1 MTPFANN
8 VSVDRR
14 FHNAFLASII
24 GRRQVA
30 VLVVVALV
38 CWIGTVPAGRGQ
50 CSRDTTYT
58 LYTFDGEAAGDAFGY
73 SVSGAGDVNNDGC
86 DDLIVGAREND
97 AGGEDA
103 GRAYVYSGQTGD
115 LLWTFTGEAADDRFG
130 YSVCGAGDVNNDGHA
145 DLIVGA
151 PGNDAGG
158 EGAGRAYVYSG
169 QTGDL
174 LWALTG
180 EAALDV
186 FGASVSGA
194 GDMNNDGYADLI
206 VGAPYSSAGGQFAGR
221 AYVYSGQTG
230 NLFRAFTGERAY
242 DLFGW
247 SVSEAGDVDND
258 GYDDVIIGAFDN
270 DLGGAS
276 AGRAYVYSGRT
287 LALLWTLIGQAD
299 FDFLG
304 CSVSGARDVDG
315 DGYDDVIVGAYGNDA
330 GGERAGRAYALS
342 GRDGGLFQVFT
353 GEAPW
358 DYLGYWVSGAGDV
371 NNDGYDDVIVGAY
384 GSDAGG
390 TDAGR
395 AYVHSGWSGNLL
407 CTFTGEASGDE
418 FGGSV
423 SWAGDVNNDGSD
435 EVIVGAPHNDAGGN
449 SAGRAYVCA
458 CQVEDPIARGDANA
472 DGAIDLDDAVYI
484 LNYLFKAGPA
494 PFPFDA
500 GDANCDGIIDVRDA
514 VYLLNYLFK
523 GGPPPGC
530 P

>member
-86 DDLIVGAREND
+86 DDL
-97 AGGEDA
+97 
-103 GRAYVYSGQTGD
+103 
-115 LLWTFTGEAADDRFG
+115 
-130 YSVCGAGDVNNDGHA
+130 
-145 DLIVGA
+145 
-151 PGNDAGG
+151 
-158 EGAGRAYVYSG
+158 
-169 QTGDL
+169 
-174 LWALTG
+174 
-180 EAALDV
+180 
-186 FGASVSGA
+186 
-194 GDMNNDGYADLI
+194 
-206 VGAPYSSAGGQFAGR
+206 
-221 AYVYSGQTG
+221 
-230 NLFRAFTGERAY
+230 
-242 DLFGW
+242 
-247 SVSEAGDVDND
+247 
-258 GYDDVIIGAFDN
+258 
-270 DLGGAS
+270 
-276 AGRAYVYSGRT
+276 
-287 LALLWTLIGQAD
+287 
-299 FDFLG
+299 
-304 CSVSGARDVDG
+304 
-315 DGYDDVIVGAYGNDA
+315 
-330 GGERAGRAYALS
+330 
-342 GRDGGLFQVFT
+342 
-353 GEAPW
+353 
-358 DYLGYWVSGAGDV
+358 
-371 NNDGYDDVIVGAY
+371 
-384 GSDAGG
+384 
-390 TDAGR
+390 
-395 AYVHSGWSGNLL
+395 
-407 CTFTGEASGDE
+407 
-418 FGGSV
+418 
-423 SWAGDVNNDGSD
+423 
-435 EVIVGAPHNDAGGN
+435 IVGAPHNDAGGN